1 MLVITLEEKLFNL
14 NDINNQ
20 TIVRHNLTEYIKE
33 INIQNNN
40 KINSLKSLQNVAV
53 CYIIIPDIMDKY
65 GGDKMKITH
74 EEVKH
79 IAKLAKLSLKAEEVE
94 KYASDLGQIA
104 EFVEKLNEVDITG
117 VNPTA
122 HAVDKKN
129 VFRKDEL
136 KDSYVREDILKN
148 APSKEAGC
156 ISVPKV
162 VE

>member
-1 MLVITLEEKLFNL
+1 
-14 NDINNQ
+14 
-20 TIVRHNLTEYIKE
+20 
-33 INIQNNN
+33 
-40 KINSLKSLQNVAV
+40 
-53 CYIIIPDIMDKY
+53 
-65 GGDKMKITH
+65 MKITH

-79 IAKLAKLSLKAEEVE
+79 IAKLAKLNLNEDEVE
-94 KYASDLGQIA
+94 KYAIDLGEIA
-104 EFVEKLNEVDITG
+104 EFVEKLNEVDVTG

-122 HAVDKKN
+122 HAVNKEN

-136 KDSYVREDILKN
+136 KDSYPRENILKN

>member
-1 MLVITLEEKLFNL
+1 
-14 NDINNQ
+14 
-20 TIVRHNLTEYIKE
+20 
-33 INIQNNN
+33 
-40 KINSLKSLQNVAV
+40 
-53 CYIIIPDIMDKY
+53 
-65 GGDKMKITH
+65 MKISS

-79 IAKLAKLSLKAEEVE
+79 IAKLAKLSLTEEEVE
-94 KYASDLGQIA
+94 KYAKDLGGIA

-122 HAVDKKN
+122 HAVDKYN
-129 VFRKDEL
+129 VFRQDEL
-136 KDSYVREDILKN
+136 KDSYNRELILKN